1 MAAEA
6 FEAVVRVA
14 EVVEATVF
22 NIKRPCINESGFRKL
37 DSFASEASHVCHM
50 NKFLKKLF

>member
-14 EVVEATVF
+14 EVVEATDL
-22 NIKRPCINESGFRKL
+22 NNNASNGFRKL
-37 DSFASEASHVCHM
+37 DSFASEASHVCHR
-50 NKFLKKLF
+50 NKLQKVF